1 MRIKTII
8 EFPEKLP
15 QPFLTFFGLLLV
27 LAIGGL
33 DTITSYDISVSVLY
47 LLPVILIASYE
58 GGGPATLISIFSA
71 ITWATSELVSGHI
84 YSHVTVRIWN
94 TTMVL
99 GMFLI
104 VAYSITKV
112 KNLFLKEREHADTDD
127 LTGLANIKHF
137 YEQARTEISR
147 SAQYKRPLTLA
158 YIAIDNLKYVNDTLG
173 HIAGDYV
180 LHEAARIM
188 RSTLRSTDLIS
199 RLGGA
204 KFAVLMPE
212 TNNEYAMFIIHKL
225 QEHLLDAVKKNSWPI
240 TFRTGVVTCDGPT
253 YTLDELI
260 AKAEVLMNAAR
271 ETGKNSVQSRI
282 LDLPSTTS

>member
-15 QPFLTFFGLLLV
+15 QPILTLFGLLLV

-47 LLPVILIASYE
+47 LLPVILIAWYE
-58 GGGPATLISIFSA
+58 GGVPATLISIFSA
-71 ITWATSELVSGHI
+71 ITWATSDLVSGHI

-94 TTMVL
+94 AIMVL
-99 GMFLI
+99 GMFLF

-137 YEQARTEISR
+137 YEQARIEISR
-147 SAQYKRPLTLA
+147 SAADRRPLTLA
-158 YIAIDNLKYVNDTLG
+158 YIDIDNLKYVNDTLG
-173 HIAGDYV
+173 HIAGDYL
-180 LHEAARIM
+180 LHETARIM
-188 RSTLRSTDLIS
+188 RSTLRSTDTIS
-199 RLGGA
+199 RLGGS
-204 KFAVLMPE
+204 KFAVLMPD
-212 TNNEYAMFIIHKL
+212 TNNEKATVLIHKL
-225 QEHLLDAVKKNSWPI
+225 QEHLLDAVKKKGWPVA
-240 TFRTGVVTCDGPT
+240 FSTGIVTCDGPT

-260 AKAEVLMNAAR
+260 AKAEDLMNAAR
-271 ETGKNSVQSRI
+271 ETGDNVVKTKV